1 MEQQELEK
9 ILSMIRLELSYQL
22 RKFFDNTGSPM
33 EDFSQQCEVTISV
46 ISLALDREPISFSQL
61 DRICTGLHISLDS
74 LQRAP
79 LQDSDYVT
87 MRTQLWELVNGTP
100 DFYKQAIAMYPSL
113 HTTYP
118 FYQYERNIAWI
129 CFEVEKENMQSN
141 PEDFLDPEDLPH
153 SAAAFYTPIQDK
165 SICED
170 MARRIQQARK
180 DLNERK

>member
-1 MEQQELEK
+1 
-9 ILSMIRLELSYQL
+9 
-22 RKFFDNTGSPM
+22 
-33 EDFSQQCEVTISV
+33 
-46 ISLALDREPISFSQL
+46 
-61 DRICTGLHISLDS
+61 
-74 LQRAP
+74 
-79 LQDSDYVT
+79 

-100 DFYKQAIAMYPSL
+100 DFYKQAIALYPSL